1 MVTRTTNTS
10 TVAHTTITTTTP
22 PPRTV
27 AHITSTTTTNMVAH
41 TNCTTTTL
49 VAHNSTTMQ
58 HGGDYDDFE
67 NQVCK
72 FFKAL
77 RDCGIEPYVVIDGG
91 SDFSDKK
98 FETLLHRVQSTLNT
112 ANNLSKGLQ
121 GDRIIPTLVKQ
132 VFKQVL
138 SSLKV
143 PFAQCIFEA
152 DQEIASL
159 AQRWN
164 CPVLSY
170 DSDFYIFDI
179 QAGYLPISHFKWQNA
194 STQRWSSQNY
204 IPCKRYTPTSFCRH
218 FNINRKLLPVFA
230 AIVGNDYVNLDKM
243 GFPIRWEDK
252 LPMEP
257 NRRPRV
263 VFFNKLLKWLG
274 SFQEQQEALDN
285 VPSLIVSRN
294 NQHNMD
300 AALQALSRGI
310 KVYQLTLSC
319 LEKFF
324 IKGKAPDPG
333 HLPDHLSV
341 LPDWT
346 LLPLMKGTLPSCI
359 IYILQLRPVIQGVQ
373 VEDHSFPSGNNT
385 SRPIRQVV
393 FGLLLGERRE
403 VKEYDREGINLTSS
417 MVKAILPRAA
427 QQMQLDMLN
436 QAPHSVRLEVFLETL
451 GVSQSTLNG
460 LPSHLGLPVAVT
472 YYWLRHAHLQPDHRL
487 LQALLLGLVYG
498 ELCRQRKSQRG
509 FIEEGPVLGRLRGL
523 IQRGA
528 RSLDL
533 AVAHAYSQW
542 QRCMRDC
549 LDLNQLLCFP
559 LSEPQIAWLYRGT
572 LVHQLVGKLRG
583 VVTPDSLLME
593 DPSSGQLYRAMLE
606 AILNSQETEAT
617 GQPDGPSADSGTGGG
632 RG

>member
-1 MVTRTTNTS
+1 MGIQGLARFIDDHGAILTDDQFR
-10 TVAHTTITTTTP
+10 
-22 PPRTV
+22 
-27 AHITSTTTTNMVAH
+27 
-41 TNCTTTTL
+41 
-49 VAHNSTTMQ
+49 NSKLIIDGTYLYHSLYFKSCFDQ
-58 HGGDYDDFE
+58 KHGGDYDDFE
-67 NQVCK
+67 DQVCK

-77 RDCGIEPYVVIDGG
+77 RDCGIEPYVIIHGG

-98 FETLLHRVQSTLNT
+98 FETQLHHVQSRINT
-112 ANNLSKGLQ
+112 ANSLSKGLR
-121 GDRIIPTLVKQ
+121 GSGLLPILIKQ

-159 AQRWN
+159 AERWN
-164 CPVLSY
+164 CPVLSNN
-170 DSDFYIFDI
+170 SDFYIFDI
-179 QAGYLPISHFKWQNA
+179 QAGYLPFSHFKWQNA
-194 STQRWSSQNY
+194 STQRGSSQRY
-204 IPCKRYTPTSFCRH
+204 IPCKRYTTTSFCRY
-218 FNINRKLLPVFA
+218 FNINRQLLPVFA
-230 AIVGNDYVNLDKM
+230 AIAGNDYVNLNKM

-263 VFFNKLLKWLG
+263 AFFNRLLDWLAR
-274 SFQEQQEALDN
+274 FQEQQEALDS
-285 VPSLIVSRN
+285 VPRLIGHGKN
-294 NQHNMD
+294 NMD
-300 AALQALSRGI
+300 SALQALSLSTET
-310 KVYQLTLSC
+310 YQLQPGC

-346 LLPLMKGTLPSCI
+346 LLPLMKGTLSSSI
-359 IYILQLRPVIQGVQ
+359 IHILQLRPVIQGVQ
-373 VEDHSFPSGNNT
+373 VEDHSLPSGNNT

-393 FGLLLGERRE
+393 FGLLLGESRA
-403 VKEYDREGINLTSS
+403 VKEYDRDGINLTSS
-417 MVKAILPRAA
+417 MVKAILPSAA

-436 QAPHSVRLEVFLETL
+436 QAPHAVRLEVFLETL

-460 LPSHLGLPVAVT
+460 VPPHLELPVAVT
-472 YYWLRHAHLQPDHRL
+472 YYWLRHAHPRPDHPL

-509 FIEEGPVLGRLRGL
+509 FIEEGPVLERLRRL

-528 RSLDL
+528 RSLDKG
-533 AVAHAYSQW
+533 VAHAYSQW
-542 QRCMRDC
+542 QRCMRDG

-559 LSEPQIAWLYRGT
+559 LPEPQIAWLYRGT

-583 VVTPDSLLME
+583 GVTPDSLLME
-593 DPSSGQLYRAMLE
+593 GPSSGQLYRAMLE

-617 GQPDGPSADSGTGGG
+617 GQPDGPSADSGAGG
-632 RG
+632 R